1 VKRYIVSFIEN
12 LSSGN
17 SAQRFKQNHRALPEG
32 PEHIAT
38 IKKENV
44 EKERISMMLG
54 FGHGLLFLLPL
65 LFLAKFFWIVILALF
80 IGVMIRRFSFRH
92 AHKYAY
98 HYGTPSAQP
107 SALDILRQRYAR
119 GEIDAVTFDQ
129 MRERLE
135 ASSGPR
141 QQ

>member
-1 VKRYIVSFIEN
+1 
-12 LSSGN
+12 
-17 SAQRFKQNHRALPEG
+17 
-32 PEHIAT
+32 
-38 IKKENV
+38 
-44 EKERISMMLG
+44 MMG
-54 FGHGLLFLLPL
+54 FGLLFLLPF
-65 LFLAKFFWIVILALF
+65 LFVAKFFWIVILALL
-80 IGVMIRRFSFRH
+80 IGFMIRRFSLRH
-92 AHKYAY
+92 AYRYAY
-98 HYGTPSAQP
+98 QYGTPSAQS